1 MFKRI
6 LSVLTA
12 RWFVSLIGAI
22 ILALVV
28 WFVGPLI
35 AVGDVRPLD
44 SEIIRLIVVL
54 VILVVW
60 GIWNIISLL
69 RTKKSNDQLVQGI
82 AQVSAADAQ
91 AADLEAA
98 KKEEVGVLKERLD
111 DALAMLKR
119 AKLGKGSNR
128 QYLYQLPWYILIGPP
143 GSGKTTALVNS
154 GLNFPLADK
163 FGKDAVRGVGGTRN
177 CDWWFTDEA
186 VLIDTAGRYTTQDSH
201 QAVDAAA
208 WTGFLKLLKS
218 TRPRQPIN
226 GALIAISLN
235 DLATMKEAERQ
246 SHARTIKQRIKE
258 LHDQLGIRFP
268 IYVLFTKVD
277 LVAGFVEF
285 MDDLG
290 KEDRQ
295 QVWGFTFPLD
305 DGKSPEGP
313 MAGFDEEFELLQE
326 RLYQRLLERIHK
338 EPDID
343 RRSLIFSF
351 PTQMAALKQVSREF
365 LDQIFRPTRYE
376 DRPLLRG
383 VYFTSGTQEG
393 TPIDRLMGV
402 MAATFGLDRKRLS
415 AFSGTGR
422 SYFLTRLLR
431 EVVFQEAG
439 IVSRNRRVERMRV
452 AIGWASVS
460 LATVVILGMAA
471 LWYYSYLG
479 NKQLIAD
486 FNAAIG
492 TYKQQVATSGLTL
505 NPVQDA
511 RLDLILPPL
520 QTLRTMPAGYEQS
533 RAGRPWSLRFG
544 LYQGDKLGVDAEGA
558 YRRALNGLLL
568 PRLIYILE
576 NQLNSNVDNGEFVYA
591 RLKVY
596 LMLGVQGPLDR
607 ALVEGWMAGLLN
619 DAFPGAALE
628 GTRNQYMAH
637 LSALLEAPLTPI
649 GLDGG
654 LVQRAQAT
662 LAQYPMAERA
672 YGLIKQDADV
682 VSLPPW
688 RVVDHIG
695 PVGGRVLMR
704 KSGAALSEGVPGFYT
719 FEGFQQVLV
728 PKLADITHEIT
739 KDSWVLG
746 PNAQVSGSNAS
757 AARLAVD
764 VMQLYLNDYVYQW
777 TNLVT
782 DVGVVPIN
790 NLPDATKVLNDLAG
804 ANSPIKSLYAGV
816 ARETKLTVDQQAGQG
831 VVDPNQV
838 QQKAQELG
846 MQELQ
851 YAIGRKGT
859 VGRILSQLFLQG
871 GGSPADLAALPDA
884 PEKVVEDR
892 FAWLHQLVTGS
903 PAPIDTLTQGLN
915 DLYVELNAA
924 KNSLNPDAALLQLV
938 QNPSGPLMRLQ
949 DLAGQLPGPSGGPGP
964 VTAVASEL
972 AGKVQGLIKGGS
984 IDAINKLW
992 KSEVVPYCSKLVND
1006 RYPIFAGSAA
1016 DVTLTDF
1023 GRLFAPGGTI
1033 DNFFK
1038 AHLTALV
1045 DTSRIPW
1052 RSQGGLAFSSGAL
1065 EQLRMAGDIRDALFA
1080 GGNTPSARFVITPE
1094 DLDNAANQVL
1104 LELDG
1109 QTASYNHGPLVP
1121 VQMQWPGTGA
1131 PLARLSFQPQSA
1143 NSTLTFTGPWALFKL
1158 IDQGRV
1164 DPIGPDHFKITF
1176 NVGGH
1181 TAVFDIQAG
1190 SVLNPFSLK
1199 ALHKFRC
1206 VGALG

>member
-12 RWFVSLIGAI
+12 RWLVTLVGAI

-28 WFVGPLI
+28 WFIGPLI
-35 AVGDVRPLD
+35 AVGDVRPLE
-44 SEIIRLIVVL
+44 SEIVRLIVVL

-69 RTKKSNDQLVQGI
+69 RAKKANDQLVQGI
-82 AQVSAADAQ
+82 SQASAADAP

-98 KKEEVGVLKERLD
+98 KKEEIGVLEERLQ
-111 DALAMLKR
+111 DALALLKR

-226 GALIAISLN
+226 GALIAIG
-235 DLATMKEAERQ
+235 LAELAGMKEAERQ

-258 LHDQLGIRFP
+258 LHDELGIRFP

-277 LVAGFVEF
+277 LSAGFVEF

-290 KEDRQ
+290 REERQ

-305 DGKSPEGP
+305 DGKNPEGP
-313 MAGFDEEFELLQE
+313 MAGFDAEFELLQE
-326 RLYQRLLERIHK
+326 RLYQRLLERVHK

-351 PTQMAALKQVSREF
+351 PTQMASLKLIAQEF

-402 MAATFGLDRKRLS
+402 MASTFGLDRKRLS
-415 AFSGTGR
+415 AFSGAGR

-452 AIGWASVS
+452 IVGWASVS
-460 LATVVILGMAA
+460 LAAVVILGMAA

-486 FNAAIG
+486 FNAAIAA
-492 TYKQQVATSGLTL
+492 YKQQVAATGLQL
-505 NPVQDA
+505 NPVEDA
-511 RLDLILPPL
+511 RLDLVLPPL

-533 RAGRPWSLRFG
+533 RAGIPWSLRFG
-544 LYQGDKLGVDAEGA
+544 LYQGDKLGADADIA

-568 PRLIYILE
+568 PRLLYILE
-576 NQLNSNVDNGEFVYA
+576 NQLRSNVDDAEFVYA

-607 ALVEGWMAGLLN
+607 GLVEGWMNGLLGE
-619 DAFPGAALE
+619 AFPGAAFE
-628 GTRNQYMAH
+628 ATRNQYLGH
-637 LSALLEAPLTPI
+637 LAALLEAPLTPI
-649 GLDGG
+649 KLDGG
-654 LVQRAQAT
+654 LVQQAQAT
-662 LAQYPMAERA
+662 LAKLPLADRA
-672 YGLIKQDADV
+672 YTLIRQNAEV
-682 VSLPPW
+682 QALPPW

-695 PVGGRVLMR
+695 PAGGRVLVR
-704 KSGAALSEGVPGFYT
+704 KSGADLSLGVPGFYT
-719 FEGFQQVLV
+719 FEGFHKVFV

-739 KDSWVLG
+739 KDSWVFG
-746 PNAQVSGSNAS
+746 PNAQPGGEAS
-757 AARLAVD
+757 AARLAID
-764 VMQLYLNDYVYQW
+764 AMSLYLNDYVDQW
-777 TNLVT
+777 ATLLGDVT
-782 DVGVVPIN
+782 VRRGESAKDIA
-790 NLPDATKVLNDLAG
+790 DILNALSG
-804 ANSPIKSLYAGV
+804 PNSPIKNLYADI
-816 ARETKLTVDQQAGQG
+816 ARETKLTIDEQAAPDQVGQL
-831 VVDPNQV
+831 
-838 QQKAQELG
+838 QQKAEDIATQ
-846 MQELQ
+846 QLQ
-851 YAIGRKGT
+851 YKLSSKGVMGR
-859 VGRILSQLFLQG
+859 VLSDLFLQG
-871 GGSPADLAALPDA
+871 GGGQADLTALPEA
-884 PEKVVEDR
+884 PEKRVEER
-892 FAWLHQLVTGS
+892 FAWLHQFVAGS
-903 PAPIDTLTQGLN
+903 PAPIDDMIQQLN
-915 DLYVELNAA
+915 DVWRQL
-924 KNSLNPDAALLQLV
+924 KGITDSLDPGSAGASAIQQGGIGPRIEEIARDA
-938 QNPSGPLMRLQ
+938 
-949 DLAGQLPGPSGGPGP
+949 PGP
-964 VTAVASEL
+964 VAELLQGMAGAAQGAIQQMTATEL
-972 AGKVQGLIKGGS
+972 
-984 IDAINKLW
+984 
-992 KSEVVPYCSKLVND
+992 ND
-1006 RYPIFAGSAA
+1006 RWKGDVAKKCSQLLANRYPLFAGSGT
-1016 DVTLTDF
+1016 DVTLDDF
-1023 GRLFAPGGTI
+1023 GRMFGPGQLI
-1033 DNFFK
+1033 DSFFSTNLANF
-1038 AHLTALV
+1038 V
-1045 DTSRIPW
+1045 DTSRTPW
-1052 RSQGGLAFSSGAL
+1052 RAQGGVPISQGAL
-1065 EQLRMAGDIRDALFA
+1065 EQFRMASDIRDALFA
-1080 GGNTPSARFVITPE
+1080 GGSSPSARFEIVPVA
-1094 DLDNAANQVL
+1094 LDNAATQVL

-1109 QTASYNHGPLVP
+1109 QVVTYSHGPQMP
-1121 VQMQWPGTGA
+1121 VQMQWPGTG
-1131 PLARLSFQPQSA
+1131 PKLVRLSFQPQSPG
-1143 NSTLTFTGPWALFKL
+1143 STITKDGPWAFFRL
-1158 IDQGRV
+1158 IDEGQLSSM
-1164 DPIGPDHFKITF
+1164 GPERFQITF
-1176 NVGGH
+1176 NAGGH
-1181 TAVFDIQAG
+1181 SATFEIRAG

-1199 ALHKFRC
+1199 ALHRFRC
-1206 VGALG
+1206 PGKLG

>member
-22 ILALVV
+22 ILALLV

-35 AVGDVRPLD
+35 AIGDVRPLD

-54 VILVVW
+54 VILVIW
-60 GIWNIISLL
+60 GVWNIISLL
-69 RTKKSNDQLVQGI
+69 RAKKSNDQLVQGI
-82 AQVSAADAQ
+82 SQASAADAQ
-91 AADLEAA
+91 AADLQAA
-98 KKEEVGVLKERLD
+98 KEEEVGVLKERLD
-111 DALAMLKR
+111 DALVMLKR

-277 LVAGFVEF
+277 LAAGFIEF

-290 KEDRQ
+290 KEERQ

-326 RLYQRLLERIHK
+326 RLYQRLLERVHK

-343 RRSLIFSF
+343 RRSMIFSF
-351 PTQMAALKQVSREF
+351 PTQMASLKQVSQEF

-402 MAATFGLDRKRLS
+402 LASTFGLDRKRLS
-415 AFSGTGR
+415 AFSGAGR

-452 AIGWASVS
+452 FIGWASVS

-471 LWYYSYLG
+471 LWYSSYLG

-486 FNAAIG
+486 FNTAIG

-533 RAGRPWSLRFG
+533 RAGLPWSLRFG
-544 LYQGDKLGVDAEGA
+544 LYQGGKLGVDADAA

-576 NQLNSNVDNGEFVYA
+576 NQLHSNIDNAEFVYG

-607 ALVEGWMAGLLN
+607 ALVEGWMTGLLN
-619 DAFPGAALE
+619 EAFPGAVNE
-628 GTRNQYMAH
+628 GVRNQYMAH
-637 LSALLEAPLTPI
+637 LSALLEAPLTPVA
-649 GLDGG
+649 LDGG
-654 LVQRAQAT
+654 LVQQAQAT
-662 LAQYPMAERA
+662 LAKLPMADRA
-672 YGLIKQDADV
+672 YTLIQQDPDV
-682 VSLPPW
+682 RSLPPW

-695 PVGGRVLMR
+695 PAGGRVLVR
-704 KSGAALSEGVPGFYT
+704 KSGANLNEGVPGFYT
-719 FEGFQQVLV
+719 VEGFQKVFV
-728 PKLADITHEIT
+728 AKLADITHEIT

-746 PNAQVSGSNAS
+746 PNAQAGGGNAG
-757 AARLAVD
+757 AARLAID
-764 VMQLYLNDYVYQW
+764 VMALYLNDYVDKWVQ
-777 TNLVT
+777 LVG
-782 DVGVVPIN
+782 DVRIRPESD
-790 NLPDATKVLNDLAG
+790 LRKLAEMLNILSG
-804 ANSPIKSLYAGV
+804 PNSPLKNLYLDI
-816 ARETKLTVDQQAGQG
+816 ARETKLTADEQSKQG
-831 VVDPNQV
+831 VDPSQL
-838 QQKAQELG
+838 QQKATDLVTQDLRYKLG
-846 MQELQ
+846 
-851 YAIGRKGT
+851 GKG
-859 VGRILSQLFLQG
+859 VMGRILGDLFLQG
-871 GGSPADLAALPDA
+871 GGTQADLAALPDA
-884 PEKVVEDR
+884 PEKRVEER
-892 FAWLHQLVTGS
+892 FDWLQAYVAGS
-903 PAPIDTLTQGLN
+903 PAPIDGLLQQLNQVYLQLNGINTALDQG
-915 DLYVELNAA
+915 NAA
-924 KNSLNPDAALLQLV
+924 LGDVTGGGGPLAALQSLATQA
-938 QNPSGPLMRLQ
+938 PGPLGEM
-949 DLAGQLPGPSGGPGP
+949 LAG
-964 VTAVASEL
+964 VASG
-972 AGKVQGLIKGGS
+972 AGGS
-984 IDAINKLW
+984 IKQRSAGELNDRW
-992 KSEVVPYCSKLVND
+992 KSNGAQLCSTLLLN
-1006 RYPIFAGSAA
+1006 RYPLYPNSPNDAAIDDFAR
-1016 DVTLTDF
+1016 V
-1023 GRLFAPGGTI
+1023 FAPGQLM
-1033 DNFFK
+1033 DSFFK
-1038 AHLTALV
+1038 ANLANVV
-1045 DTSRIPW
+1045 DTSSIPW
-1052 RSQGGLAFSSGAL
+1052 KAQGDIPISTGAL
-1065 EQLRMAGDIRDALFA
+1065 EQFRLASKISEALFR
-1080 GGNTPSARFVITPE
+1080 GGSTPSSSFEITPIA
-1094 DLDNAANQVL
+1094 LDNAATQVL
-1104 LELDG
+1104 LEVNG
-1109 QTASYNHGPLVP
+1109 QAVTYKHDPQVP
-1121 VQMQWPGTGA
+1121 VLMQWPGSGVQQV
-1131 PLARLSFQPQSA
+1131 RLSFQPQSGGGIE
-1143 NSTLTFTGPWALFKL
+1143 LRGPWALFRL
-1158 IDQGRV
+1158 IDQGQ
-1164 DPIGPDHFKITF
+1164 IAKLGSEHFQITF
-1176 NVGGH
+1176 NVDGH
-1181 TAVFDIQAG
+1181 SATYDIQAR
-1190 SVLNPFSLK
+1190 SALNPFSLK
-1199 ALHKFRC
+1199 ELHQFRC
-1206 VGALG
+1206 PGRLDK

>member
-12 RWFVSLIGAI
+12 RWFVTLIGAI

-44 SEIIRLIVVL
+44 SDIVRLIVVL

-60 GIWNIISLL
+60 GIWNIVSLL
-69 RTKKSNDQLVQGI
+69 RTKKSNDQLVKGI
-82 AQVSAADAQ
+82 SQASAAGAE

-98 KKEEVGVLKERLD
+98 TKEEVGVLKDRLE
-111 DALAMLKR
+111 DALALLKR

-154 GLNFPLADK
+154 GLSFPLADK

-246 SHARTIKQRIKE
+246 SHARTIKQRIRE
-258 LHDQLGIRFP
+258 LHDELGIRFP

-277 LVAGFVEF
+277 LAAGFIEF

-290 KEDRQ
+290 KEERQ

-313 MAGFDEEFELLQE
+313 MAGFDEEFELLQQ
-326 RLYQRLLERIHK
+326 RLYQRLLERVHK

-351 PTQMAALKQVSREF
+351 PTQMAALKQVSQEF

-415 AFSGTGR
+415 AFSGAGR

-460 LATVVILGMAA
+460 LATIVILGMAA
-471 LWYYSYLG
+471 IWYYSYLG

-486 FNAAIG
+486 FNTAIG
-492 TYKQQVATSGLTL
+492 TYKQQVAASGLTL
-505 NPVQDA
+505 DPVQDA
-511 RLDLILPPL
+511 RLDLILPSL
-520 QTLRTMPAGYEQS
+520 QTLRTMPAGYDQS
-533 RAGRPWSLRFG
+533 RAGTPWSLRFG
-544 LYQGDKLGVDAEGA
+544 LYQGDKLGADADTA

-568 PRLIYILE
+568 PRLLYRLE
-576 NQLNSNVDNGEFVYA
+576 SQLRANISNPEFVYQA
-591 RLKVY
+591 LKVY
-596 LMLGVQGPLDR
+596 LMLGVQGPLDKEFV
-607 ALVEGWMAGLLN
+607 AEWMNADWN
-619 DAFPGAALE
+619 QQFPGAAMQS
-628 GTRNQYMAH
+628 TRDQLTAH
-637 LSALLEAPLTPI
+637 LDAMLEQPLTEI
-649 GLDGG
+649 ALDGN
-654 LVQRAQAT
+654 LVKDARRAIEQYPLSQRAYT
-662 LAQYPMAERA
+662 M
-672 YGLIKQDADV
+672 IKQTGV
-682 VSLPPW
+682 VRDLPQW
-688 RVVDHIG
+688 RVADHVG
-695 PVGGRVLMR
+695 PQGTQIILLGGNPD
-704 KSGAALSEGVPGFYT
+704 LSRGVPGLYT
-719 FEGFQQVLV
+719 YEGYHGAFLQA
-728 PKLADITHEIT
+728 LAEIAP
-739 KDSWVLG
+739 DMARDGWIMG
-746 PNAQVSGSNAS
+746 AQSQIANDDATIQSIM
-757 AARLAVD
+757 RD
-764 VMQLYLNDYVYQW
+764 VISIYVNDYVDQW
-777 TNLVT
+777 TQLL
-782 DVGVVPIN
+782 GQIG
-790 NLPDATKVLNDLAG
+790 LATPKDKQEAAAFTNILAG
-804 ANSPIKSLYAGV
+804 PTSPLKNLLSDI
-816 ARETKLTVDQQAGQG
+816 ARQTKLTAPPQAAAGQTQIAAPAASEVEKLG
-831 VVDPNQV
+831 
-838 QQKAQELG
+838 KQELRRMLG
-846 MQELQ
+846 SQ
-851 YAIGRKGT
+851 GRG
-859 VGRILSQLFLQG
+859 GYLLSQLFLRG
-871 GGSPADLAALPDA
+871 NSGSGGSSGGVGSQEEKS
-884 PEKVVEDR
+884 PEQRVEER
-892 FAWLHQLVTGS
+892 FKFLSDYVGGS
-903 PAPIDTLTQGLN
+903 PAPIDEAIQAINAVYLALNNALNQFVPNAGPDTALNSAVQQLRAAAGRAPASVGGQLTGMADTIDKIDKGQVSGNLN
-915 DLYVELNAA
+915 DAYQAA
-924 KNSLNPDAALLQLV
+924 
-938 QNPSGPLMRLQ
+938 
-949 DLAGQLPGPSGGPGP
+949 
-964 VTAVASEL
+964 
-972 AGKVQGLIKGGS
+972 
-984 IDAINKLW
+984 
-992 KSEVVPYCSKLVND
+992 VVPFCSKMVGN
-1006 RYPIFAGSAA
+1006 RYPIFADGGA
-1016 DVTLTDF
+1016 DVTLDDF
-1023 GRLFAPGGTI
+1023 ARLFAPGGVL
-1033 DNFFK
+1033 DGFFK
-1038 AHLTALV
+1038 SNLMQYV

-1052 RSQGGLAFSSGAL
+1052 RPQGGLAISPVGL
-1065 EQLRMAGDIRDALFA
+1065 EEFRIAGLIRDSMFAL
-1080 GGNTPSARFVITPE
+1080 GNTPSARFEVVPVA
-1094 DLDNAANQVL
+1094 LDNAATQVL

-1109 QTASYNHGPLVP
+1109 QTVTYSHGPQVP
-1121 VQMQWPGTGA
+1121 VQMQWPGTGVKQ
-1131 PLARLSFQPQSA
+1131 ARISFQPQTPDS
-1143 NSTLTFTGPWALFKL
+1143 SITKDGPWALFRL
-1158 IDQGRV
+1158 FDQGAIT
-1164 DPIGPDHFKITF
+1164 PGGGPDRFTITF

-1181 TAVFDIQAG
+1181 TAAFEIRAG

-1199 ALHKFRC
+1199 ELHKFRC
-1206 VGALG
+1206 PGKI

>member
-12 RWFVSLIGAI
+12 RWFVTLIGAI

-44 SEIIRLIVVL
+44 SDIVRLIVVL
-54 VILVVW
+54 VILVIW

-69 RTKKSNDQLVQGI
+69 RAKKSNDQLVKGI
-82 AQVSAADAQ
+82 SQVSAADAE
-91 AADLEAA
+91 AADLDAR
-98 KKEEVGVLKERLD
+98 KKEEVGVLEDRLK
-111 DALAMLKR
+111 DAMALLKR

-258 LHDQLGIRFP
+258 LHEELGIRFP

-277 LVAGFVEF
+277 LAAGFVEF

-290 KEDRQ
+290 KEERQ

-326 RLYQRLLERIHK
+326 RLYQRLLERVHK

-351 PTQMAALKQVSREF
+351 PTQMAALKQVSQEF

-402 MAATFGLDRKRLS
+402 MASTFGLDRKRLS
-415 AFSGTGR
+415 AFSGAGR

-460 LATVVILGMAA
+460 LATILILGMGAI
-471 LWYYSYLG
+471 WYYSYLG

-486 FNAAIG
+486 FNTAVAD
-492 TYKQQVATSGLTL
+492 YKQQVTSTGLTL
-505 NPVQDA
+505 NPVQDT

-520 QTLRTMPAGYEQS
+520 QTLRAMPAGYDQS
-533 RAGRPWSLRFG
+533 RTSTPWSLRFG
-544 LYQGDKLGVDAEGA
+544 LYQGGKLGVDADAA
-558 YRRALNGLLL
+558 YHRALNGLLL
-568 PRLIYILE
+568 PRLLYRLE
-576 NQLNSNVDNGEFVYA
+576 SQLHANISNPEFVYQA
-591 RLKVY
+591 LKVY
-596 LMLGVQGPLDR
+596 LMLGVQGPLDKD
-607 ALVEGWMAGLLN
+607 LVKDWMAA
-619 DAFPGAALE
+619 DWEAQFPGVAMQP
-628 GTRNQYMAH
+628 TRDQLAAH
-637 LSALLEAPLTPI
+637 LDALLEEPLSEVA
-649 GLDGG
+649 LDGD
-654 LVQRAQAT
+654 LVTDARRTLLQFPLAQRA
-662 LAQYPMAERA
+662 YVM
-672 YGLIKQDADV
+672 IKQTGAVRD
-682 VSLPPW
+682 LPQW
-688 RVVDHIG
+688 RVADHVG
-695 PVGGRVLMR
+695 PQGALIIVLDG
-704 KSGAALSEGVPGFYT
+704 SSDLSLGVPGLYT
-719 FEGFQQVLV
+719 YEGFHNAFLPAVAETI
-728 PKLADITHEIT
+728 PNIARDGWIM
-739 KDSWVLG
+739 G
-746 PNAQVSGSNAS
+746 PQSPIANDDATIAS
-757 AARLAVD
+757 IMRD
-764 VMQLYLNDYVYQW
+764 VISIYVNDYVDQW
-777 TNLVT
+777 TQVL
-782 DVGVVPIN
+782 GKIG
-790 NLPDATKVLNDLAG
+790 LATPKSKQEAAGFANILAG
-804 ANSPIKSLYAGV
+804 PTSPLKNLLSDIAV
-816 ARETKLTVDQQAGQG
+816 QTKLTAPPQAAGGQTSSAAVKTVEKAGQ
-831 VVDPNQV
+831 QEV
-838 QQKAQELG
+838 QFFLG
-846 MQELQ
+846 
-851 YAIGRKGT
+851 AKGRGGRLLFDLLKGST
-859 VGRILSQLFLQG
+859 G
-871 GGSPADLAALPDA
+871 GGVGSGNGQAPPA
-884 PEKVVEDR
+884 PEQRVEER
-892 FAWLHQLVTGS
+892 FKFLSDYVSGT
-903 PAPIDTLTQGLN
+903 PAPIDELIQAINAVYLALN
-915 DLYVELNAA
+915 NALNQFVPNAA
-924 KNSLNPDAALLQLV
+924 GPDAALNSALQQLRAAAGRAPASV
-938 QNPSGPLMRLQ
+938 GAQITNMVDTVAKIDKGEVSGNLN
-949 DLAGQLPGPSGGPGP
+949 
-964 VTAVASEL
+964 
-972 AGKVQGLIKGGS
+972 
-984 IDAINKLW
+984 DAYQAA
-992 KSEVVPYCSKLVND
+992 VVPFCSKMVGN
-1006 RYPIFAGSAA
+1006 RYPIFADGGA
-1016 DVTLTDF
+1016 DVTLDDF
-1023 GRLFAPGGTI
+1023 ARLFAPGGVL
-1033 DNFFK
+1033 DGFFK
-1038 AHLTALV
+1038 SNLMQYV

-1052 RSQGGLAFSSGAL
+1052 RAQGGLAISPGGL
-1065 EQLRMAGDIRDALFA
+1065 EEFRIAGLIRDSMFAL
-1080 GGNTPSARFVITPE
+1080 GNTPSARFEIVPVA
-1094 DLDNAANQVL
+1094 LDNAATQVL

-1109 QTASYNHGPLVP
+1109 QSVTYSHGPQVP
-1121 VQMQWPGTGA
+1121 VQMQWPGTGVKQ
-1131 PLARLSFQPQSA
+1131 ARLSFQPQTP
-1143 NSTLTFTGPWALFKL
+1143 NSSITMDGPWALFRL
-1158 IDQGRV
+1158 FDQGQIT
-1164 DPIGPDHFKITF
+1164 PGGGPDRFTITF

-1181 TAVFDIQAG
+1181 MAAFEIRAG

-1199 ALHKFRC
+1199 ELHKFRC
-1206 VGALG
+1206 PGKI